1 MAQDFSQPR
10 LERRHIRVRGVVQGV
25 GFRPFVYRLAQ
36 TLDLSG
42 WVRNDGD
49 GVELEGQ
56 GLPGNLSALIARIR
70 SEAPSLARVD
80 SIHTRLCDADPA
92 DQGFTIRTSES
103 GAVSTTIGHD
113 SAVCADCLAELFDPA
128 DRRWRYPFINCTHC
142 GPRYTIT
149 RALPYDRSNTSMA
162 TFAQCPACQRE
173 YDAPVH
179 RRFHAEPNACAD
191 CGPQLSLL
199 EAAGVR
205 VATRDPI
212 ADTLLRLLTGE
223 IVAIKGLGGFH
234 LVCDARNPEAVE
246 RLRARKGRGGKPFA
260 VMVANLASA
269 RRWARLASA
278 EEALLAGAERP
289 VVLCEKRPSV
299 DNELWGLAPDLGS
312 IGLMLPYTPLHYLL
326 FHDNAGRP
334 SGTDWLGEVQDLA
347 LVMTSANPGGEPL
360 VTDNQEALQRLK
372 GIADAY
378 LMHDR
383 DILSRCDDS
392 VMVAERSALAGA
404 RETPRFVRRA
414 RGFTPR
420 SIRLAQKGVPVLA
433 FGAWLKN
440 AVCLTRGDEAFLSEH
455 IGDLDNPGVCVAMDQ
470 AAEHLQRILAIQPE
484 AVAHDLHPDF
494 HSTRAA
500 LALADR
506 LGVPAIGVQHHHAHI
521 AAVLAEHR
529 RSGPVLGV
537 ALDGVGLGSDGSAWG
552 GELLTVDGAAFERVG
567 HLAPLALPGGDQAAR
582 APWRMAASALHRM
595 GRGADIAP
603 RFATQRGAAQIKVLL
618 DKPHLCPTTTSMG
631 RWFDAAAGLLG
642 VCERMDYDAEAA
654 MRLESLAASYGSA
667 LRAHRGWAV
676 REDESGAELDL
687 LPLLA
692 ELARERNPA
701 RGAAVFHATLLAA
714 LEDWIV
720 AAARHERL
728 STVALGGGCF
738 LNRQLAFE
746 LPRRLSAR
754 GLEVLTARQAPCNDG
769 GIALGQAWVAIQQ
782 LQPGN

>member
-36 TLDLSG
+36 TLELAG

-56 GLPGNLSALIARIR
+56 GLPGNISALIARIR
-70 SEAPSLARVD
+70 SEAPRLARID

-92 DQGFTIRTSES
+92 DKGFTIRLSAG

-113 SAVCADCLAELFDPA
+113 SAVCADCLAELFDAA

-149 RALPYDRSNTSMA
+149 HALPYDRSNTSMA
-162 TFAQCPACQRE
+162 TFAQCPACQHE
-173 YDAPVH
+173 YDAAEH
-179 RRFHAEPNACAD
+179 RRFHAEPNACTD

-223 IVAIKGLGGFH
+223 IVAVKGLGGFH

-246 RLRARKGRGGKPFA
+246 RLRARKGRAGKPFA

-269 RRWARLASA
+269 RRWARLTPA
-278 EEALLAGAERP
+278 EEAVLAGAERP

-299 DNELWGLAPDLGS
+299 DAELWGVAPDLGS
-312 IGLMLPYTPLHYLL
+312 IGLMLPYTPVHYLL

-334 SGTDWLGEVQDLA
+334 AGMDWLDEAQDLA

-360 VTDNQEALQRLK
+360 VTDNQEALARLK

-392 VMVAERSALAGA
+392 VLMAERNALATG
-404 RETPRFVRRA
+404 RDVPRFVRRA

-420 SIRLAQKGVPVLA
+420 AIRLARKGPPVLA

-440 AVCLTRGDEAFLSEH
+440 TVCLTRGDEAFLSEH
-455 IGDLDNPGVCVAMDQ
+455 IGDLDNPGVCVAMDR
-470 AAEHLQRILAIQPE
+470 AVEHLQRILAIQPE

-537 ALDGVGLGSDGSAWG
+537 ALDGVGLGTDGNAWG
-552 GELLTVDGAAFERVG
+552 GELLRVSGAQVERVG
-567 HLAPLALPGGDQAAR
+567 HLAPLPLPGGDQAAR
-582 APWRMAASALHRM
+582 APWRMAASALHQM
-595 GRGADIAP
+595 GRAGDIAP
-603 RFATQRGAAQIKVLL
+603 RFAAQRGATQIDALL
-618 DKPHLCPTTTSMG
+618 NKPHLCPSTTSMG

-642 VCERMDYDAEAA
+642 VCECMDYDAEAA
-654 MRLESLAASYGSA
+654 MRLESLAAGYGSA
-667 LRAHRGWAV
+667 LRAHRGWTL
-676 REDESGAELDL
+676 REDEAGAELDL

-692 ELARERNPA
+692 VLAGERNPA

-720 AAARHERL
+720 GTAKRQRV

-754 GLEVLTARQAPCNDG
+754 GLDVLTARQAPCNDG